1 MTARHTTDLS
11 MSDDRGFSLV
21 ELLIVAAMLAT
32 LVSISVPIYAR
43 ALDSARMAHAIAEIQ
58 TLQKEIFVYDVQTGD
73 LPLTLEDI
81 DRERLTDPWGTPY
94 EYLNFTGV
102 KGKGKMR
109 KDRFLVPL
117 NSRYD
122 LYSKGPDK
130 KSQTP
135 LTAKASR
142 DDIIRANDGSFVGP
156 ASEF

>member
-1 MTARHTTDLS
+1 MSLERSAHPMTREEN
-11 MSDDRGFSLV
+11 GFSLV
-21 ELLIVAAMLAT
+21 ELLIIAAMLAT
-32 LVSISVPIYAR
+32 LVSIAVPIYAR
-43 ALDSARMAHAIAEIQ
+43 ALDSARMAHAVAEIQ
-58 TLQKEIFVYDVQTGD
+58 TLQKEIFVYDVQTGN

-94 EYLNFTGV
+94 EYLNFSGI

-122 LYSKGPDK
+122 LYSKGPDG
-130 KSQTP
+130 KSTPP

>member
-1 MTARHTTDLS
+1 MAPKRSVHR
-11 MSDDRGFSLV
+11 MIGEENGFTLV
-21 ELLIVAAMLAT
+21 ELVIIAAMLAT
-32 LVSISVPIYAR
+32 LVSIAVPIYAR

-58 TLQKEIFVYDVQTGD
+58 TLQKEIFLYDMQTGD

-81 DRERLTDPWGTPY
+81 DRENLTDPWGTPY
-94 EYLNFTGV
+94 EYLNFSGV

-122 LYSKGPDK
+122 LYSKGPDRDSK
-130 KSQTP
+130 PP
-135 LTAKASR
+135 LTAQASR

>member
-1 MTARHTTDLS
+1 MSLERSAHAMTHEEN
-11 MSDDRGFSLV
+11 GFSLV
-21 ELLIVAAMLAT
+21 ELLIIAAMLAT
-32 LVSISVPIYAR
+32 LVSIAVPIYAR
-43 ALDSARMAHAIAEIQ
+43 ALDSARMAHAVAEIQ
-58 TLQKEIFVYDVQTGD
+58 TLQKEIFVYDVQTGN

-81 DRERLTDPWGTPY
+81 DRERLTDPWGAPY
-94 EYLNFTGV
+94 EYLNFSGIN
-102 KGKGKMR
+102 GKGQMR

-122 LYSKGPDK
+122 LYSKGPDGDSK
-130 KSQTP
+130 PP

>member
-1 MTARHTTDLS
+1 MAPKRSAHR
-11 MSDDRGFSLV
+11 MIGEENGFSLV

-32 LVSISVPIYAR
+32 LVSIAVPIYAR

-58 TLQKEIFVYDVQTGD
+58 TLQKEIFLYEMQTGD

-81 DRERLTDPWGTPY
+81 DRENLTDPWGTPY
-94 EYLNFTGV
+94 EYLNFSGV
-102 KGKGKMR
+102 KGKGKLR

-122 LYSKGPDK
+122 LYSKGSDRDSKP
-130 KSQTP
+130 P